1 MNIKMVKFDEYLC
14 WCGYFNKVEIQLYW
28 FIRNM
33 KLLNGFMILFGVY
46 GFDRFFV
53 KLYNVYE
60 ILKDVK
66 YKNKFVY

>member
-1 MNIKMVKFDEYLC
+1 
-14 WCGYFNKVEIQLYW
+14 
-28 FIRNM
+28 M

-66 YKNKFVY
+66 YKNKCVY

>member
-1 MNIKMVKFDEYLC
+1 
-14 WCGYFNKVEIQLYW
+14 
-28 FIRNM
+28 
-33 KLLNGFMILFGVY
+33 MILFGVY